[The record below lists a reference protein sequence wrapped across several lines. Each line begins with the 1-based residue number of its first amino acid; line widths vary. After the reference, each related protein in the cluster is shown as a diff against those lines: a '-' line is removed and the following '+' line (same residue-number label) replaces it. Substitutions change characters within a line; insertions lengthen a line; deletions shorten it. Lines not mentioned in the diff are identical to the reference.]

1 MQLSTYTST
10 NLPALYK
17 MLLSQK
23 YPDIKNI
30 NNETLPALGYIAHTL
45 GQPVAAGFL
54 RMVEG
59 GFAQIDTLMTNA
71 DLPGALRHEG
81 LTLVVDQ
88 LIAYAKFKGVKGLY
102 AHTKSKDV
110 IKRAKLLGFK
120 ILHQKIIILAL

>member
-1 MQLSTYTST
+1 MNLNRYNPS
-10 NLPALYK
+10 NLPALYQ

-30 NNETLPALGYIAHTL
+30 NNDTLPAIGYIAHTL

-59 GFAQIDTLMTNA
+59 GFAQIDTLMSNA
-71 DLPGALRHEG
+71 DLPSALRHEA
-81 LTLVVDQ
+81 LCLVVDQ
-88 LIAYAKFKGVKGLY
+88 LIADAKQKGIKGLY

-120 ILHQKIIILAL
+120 LLHQKIIVLAL